1 MLLTHFSESAS
12 HPPDS
17 LNLCLHIWAWVENTV
32 YCVLRE
38 IYTLSHSLIYSFIH
52 SLMAN
57 SELGLDIGAAEGDRL
72 TGGVRKESTDEI
84 IAGGT

>member
-1 MLLTHFSESAS
+1 LRIQFTVSYERSTH
-12 HPPDS
+12 
-17 LNLCLHIWAWVENTV
+17 
-32 YCVLRE
+32 
-38 IYTLSHSLIYSFIH
+38 SHSLIYSFIH